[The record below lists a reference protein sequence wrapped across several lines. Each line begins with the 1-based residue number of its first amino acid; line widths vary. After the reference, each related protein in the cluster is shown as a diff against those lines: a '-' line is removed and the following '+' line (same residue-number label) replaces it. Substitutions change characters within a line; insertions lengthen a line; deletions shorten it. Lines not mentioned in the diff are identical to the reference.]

1 MNAFRNCSSL
11 ERIIIAEGVTIIDGA
26 TFYGCSGL
34 TEITIPEGV
43 TNIYGQAFQNCS
55 SLTSIEIPEGVTSIG
70 DRAFGG
76 CSSLKSI
83 TIPTTV
89 TGISSEAFSGCSGLE
104 TITVEEGNTV
114 YHSAGNCIIETES
127 KVLVA
132 GCKNSI
138 IPSDGSV
145 TSIGAYAFRDCSSL
159 TSITIPE
166 GVTSIGREAFYGCG
180 RLTAITFNTPYNWE
194 IASSSSFSDSSI
206 IATSTAS
213 EVQTNALT
221 YLTDTY
227 YNRYWR
233 AIVE

>member
-1 MNAFRNCSSL
+1 MTSIGSF
-11 ERIIIAEGVTIIDGA
+11 T
-26 TFYGCSGL
+26 
-34 TEITIPEGV
+34 
-43 TNIYGQAFQNCS
+43 FQNCS
-55 SLTSIEIPEGVTSIG
+55 SLTSIVIPEGVTSIG
-70 DRAFGG
+70 SF
-76 CSSLKSI
+76 
-83 TIPTTV
+83 T
-89 TGISSEAFSGCSGLE
+89 FQ
-104 TITVEEGNTV
+104 N
-114 YHSAGNCIIETES
+114 
-127 KVLVA
+127 
-132 GCKNSI
+132 
-138 IPSDGSV
+138 
-145 TSIGAYAFRDCSSL
+145 CSSL

-166 GVTSIGREAFYGCG
+166 GVTSILEGAFRGCSSLTSITIPDSVTSIGREAFYGCG